1 MHEYYTSH
9 MTIKYHVGIG
19 TLWAVKSVREESWCH
34 VCITSVDEDDV
45 DGNIN
50 TDDVS
55 SVQSYQKKFAI
66 LHTTSDGSYAV
77 NLLDTGMS
85 VAQKMVD
92 DQMAANT
99 KKWDTVTLDHS
110 VYDKESDVVRYS
122 DTPLKPGET
131 LEFVTVMPLV
141 LPHNI
146 RVRMIKYLQFRFTK
160 SSVTVSRFLVLAAL
174 TDVHGID
181 LTRFAI
187 KAKGPDVNWK
197 RKHLAY
203 RESNNVLTLF

>member
-1 MHEYYTSH
+1 HISLSTML
-9 MTIKYHVGIG
+9 V
-19 TLWAVKSVREESWCH
+19 SVRCGLSSWCR
-34 VCITSVDEDDV
+34 VCIISVDEDDV

-85 VAQKMVD
+85 VAQKIVD

-122 DTPLKPGET
+122 DTPLKPGEM
-131 LEFVTVMPLV
+131 LEFVTVMP
-141 LPHNI
+141 
-146 RVRMIKYLQFRFTK
+146 
-160 SSVTVSRFLVLAAL
+160 
-174 TDVHGID
+174 
-181 LTRFAI
+181 
-187 KAKGPDVNWK
+187 
-197 RKHLAY
+197 
-203 RESNNVLTLF
+203 